1 VAWRHSTHPNTMEP
15 RPANKP
21 RIGALILTAAPV
33 TALGVVAGVGAGMAP
48 LACAPVALAL
58 GLALGVLVASAT
70 GVAPEPEAVEPERHH
85 SFGVRALLT
94 RAAHE
99 SRPVLQEIDVLVDV
113 APPRLRTIGDPECLH
128 RAVAELIA
136 QAARRSPPGSVVT
149 LAARSAPSGVRL
161 EVVDEGG
168 GDCGAG
174 LAVARGIVDRH
185 GGALRA
191 ERARP
196 HGCRVVVELPGA

>member
-1 VAWRHSTHPNTMEP
+1 MQLK
-15 RPANKP
+15 PANKP

-33 TALGVVAGVGAGMAP
+33 TALGVLAGVGAGVAP
-48 LACAPVALAL
+48 LISAPVALAL
-58 GLALGVLVASAT
+58 GLALGVLVAGAT
-70 GVAPEPEAVEPERHH
+70 GVAPEPETVEPAPH

-99 SRPVLQEIDVLVDV
+99 SRPVLDEVEVLVDV

-128 RAVAELIA
+128 RAVAELIE

-149 LAARSAPSGVRL
+149 LAARSEPWGVRL
-161 EVVDEGG
+161 EVLDEGG

>member
-1 VAWRHSTHPNTMEP
+1 MLLMELQ
-15 RPANKP
+15 PANKP
-21 RIGALILTAAPV
+21 RIGALVLTAAPV

-48 LACAPVALAL
+48 LVCAPVALAL
-58 GLALGVLVASAT
+58 GLALGVLVAGAT
-70 GVAPEPEAVEPERHH
+70 GVAPELESAQPVHQ

-99 SRPVLQEIDVLVDV
+99 SRPVLHEIDVLVDV
-113 APPRLRTIGDPECLH
+113 APLRLRTIGDPECLH
-128 RAVAELIA
+128 RAVAELIE

>member
-1 VAWRHSTHPNTMEP
+1 MLLMEP
-15 RPANKP
+15 QPANKP
-21 RIGALILTAAPV
+21 RIGALVLTAAPV

-48 LACAPVALAL
+48 LVCAPVALAL
-58 GLALGVLVASAT
+58 GLALGVLVASAA
-70 GVAPEPEAVEPERHH
+70 GVAPEPESAQRVHQ

-99 SRPVLQEIDVLVDV
+99 SRPVLHEIDVLVDV
-113 APPRLRTIGDPECLH
+113 APLRLRTIGDPECLH
-128 RAVAELIA
+128 RAVAELIE

>member
-1 VAWRHSTHPNTMEP
+1 MDPT
-15 RPANKP
+15 NKS
-21 RIGALILTAAPV
+21 RIGALLLTAVPV

-58 GLALGVLVASAT
+58 GLALGALVGGAI
-70 GVAPEPEAVEPERHH
+70 GVAPQTEPVQRERH

-99 SRPVLQEIDVLVDV
+99 SRPLLDDVEVLVDV
-113 APPRLRTIGDPECLH
+113 APGLRTFGDPECLH
-128 RAVAELIA
+128 RAVAELIE

-149 LAARSAPSGVRL
+149 LAGRPASGGVRL

-168 GDCGAG
+168 GDCDHG
-174 LAVARGIVDRH
+174 LTFARDIVDRH

-191 ERARP
+191 EPAKP
-196 HGCRVVVELPGA
+196 SGCRVVVELPG

>member
-1 VAWRHSTHPNTMEP
+1 MLLMELQ
-15 RPANKP
+15 PANKP
-21 RIGALILTAAPV
+21 RIGALVLTAAPV

-48 LACAPVALAL
+48 LVCAPVALAL
-58 GLALGVLVASAT
+58 GLALGVLVAGAT
-70 GVAPEPEAVEPERHH
+70 GVAPELESAQPVHQ

-99 SRPVLQEIDVLVDV
+99 SRPVLHEIDVLVDV
-113 APPRLRTIGDPECLH
+113 APLRLRTIGDPECLH
-128 RAVAELIA
+128 RAVAELIE

-174 LAVARGIVDRH
+174 LAVARGIVDSH

-196 HGCRVVVELPGA
+196 YGCRVVVELPGA

>member
-1 VAWRHSTHPNTMEP
+1 MTMQ
-15 RPANKP
+15 PANKA
-21 RIGALILTAAPV
+21 RIAALILTAAPV
-33 TALGVVAGVGAGMAP
+33 TALGVLAGVAVGIAP
-48 LACAPVALAL
+48 LASAPVALAL
-58 GLALGVLVASAT
+58 GLALGALVAGST
-70 GVAPEPEAVEPERHH
+70 GVEPEPEPAGREPQ

-99 SRPVLQEIDVLVDV
+99 SRPVLGEIEVLVDV
-113 APPRLRTIGDPECLH
+113 VPPRLRTVGDPECLH
-128 RAVAELIA
+128 RAVAELIE
-136 QAARRSPPGSVVT
+136 QAARRSPPGSVLT
-149 LAARSAPSGVRL
+149 LAARSAAPGVRL

-168 GDCGAG
+168 GDCDEG

>member
-1 VAWRHSTHPNTMEP
+1 MLLMDLQ
-15 RPANKP
+15 PANKP
-21 RIGALILTAAPV
+21 RIGALVLTAAAV

-48 LACAPVALAL
+48 LVCAPVALAL
-58 GLALGVLVASAT
+58 GLALGVLVAGAT
-70 GVAPEPEAVEPERHH
+70 GVAPERESAQPVQQ

-99 SRPVLQEIDVLVDV
+99 SRPVLHEIDVLVDV
-113 APPRLRTIGDPECLH
+113 APLRLRTIGDPECLH
-128 RAVAELIA
+128 RAVAELIE

>member
-1 VAWRHSTHPNTMEP
+1 MEP
-15 RPANKP
+15 QPANKP

-33 TALGVVAGVGAGMAP
+33 TALGVVAGVAAGMTP
-48 LACAPVALAL
+48 LICAPVALAL
-58 GLALGVLVASAT
+58 GLALGVLVAGAT
-70 GVAPEPEAVEPERHH
+70 GVAPDVEPAAPRPQ

-99 SRPVLQEIDVLVDV
+99 SRPSLDDVDVLVDV
-113 APPRLRTIGDPECLH
+113 APPRLRTVGDPECLH
-128 RAVAELIA
+128 RAVTELIE

-149 LAARSAPSGVRL
+149 LAARSVPPGVRL
-161 EVVDEGG
+161 EVLDEGG

-174 LAVARGIVDRH
+174 LDLARGIVDRH

-191 ERARP
+191 ERGRP

>member
-1 VAWRHSTHPNTMEP
+1 MLLMELQ
-15 RPANKP
+15 PANKP

-48 LACAPVALAL
+48 LVCAPVALAL
-58 GLALGVLVASAT
+58 GLALGVLVAGAT
-70 GVAPEPEAVEPERHH
+70 GVAPELESAQPVHQ

-99 SRPVLQEIDVLVDV
+99 SRPVLHEIDVLVDV
-113 APPRLRTIGDPECLH
+113 APLRLRTIGDPECLH
-128 RAVAELIA
+128 RAVAELIE

>member
-1 VAWRHSTHPNTMEP
+1 MLLMEP
-15 RPANKP
+15 QPANKP

-33 TALGVVAGVGAGMAP
+33 TALGVVAGVGAGVAP
-48 LACAPVALAL
+48 LLCAPVALAL
-58 GLALGVLVASAT
+58 GLALGVLVAGAT
-70 GVAPEPEAVEPERHH
+70 GVAPEPESAQPVHQ

-99 SRPVLQEIDVLVDV
+99 SRPALDEIDVLVDV

-128 RAVAELIA
+128 RAVAELIE
-136 QAARRSPPGSVVT
+136 QAARRSPPGGVVT

-174 LAVARGIVDRH
+174 LAVVRGIVDRH
-185 GGALRA
+185 GGALRT

-196 HGCRVVVELPGA
+196 RGCRVVVELPGAGA